1 MLTDMYAYFYGTKK
15 SLPDSFDDY
24 LDYRDAAVV
33 SIDMHRGHLEDSPEC
48 PCPGPRGREVIGTTD
63 EFHRACRAIGIPII
77 HVKMVLRADG
87 SDDKNGVTPGA
98 WRRLFP
104 MTVGEIPGAPE
115 HNLEGSRWEEFVT
128 EVLPE
133 DLVVNTKK
141 RLSAFYPTD
150 LDFLLRN
157 LGKRVVVITGVFTD
171 CCDLLASFEASN
183 LGYKVVFPGNITR
196 GFSEEM
202 EEAAK
207 KMISLYTGLVVDDDA
222 LVAEW
227 RARHARDS
235 GAAA

>member
-1 MLTDMYAYFYGTKK
+1 MLTDMHAYFYGTKK
-15 SLPDSFDDY
+15 PLPDEFDDY

-48 PCPGPRGREVIGTTD
+48 PCPGPRGREVIGVTD
-63 EFHRACRAIGIPII
+63 EFHRGCRAVGIPII
-77 HVKMVLRADG
+77 HVKMQLRADG
-87 SDDKNGVTPGA
+87 SDDRLGVPGA
-98 WRRLFP
+98 WRRIFP
-104 MTVGEIPGAPE
+104 MTVGEIPNADY
-115 HNLEGSRWEEFVT
+115 HNLEGSRWVELLT
-128 EVLPE
+128 EVMPE

-150 LDFLLRN
+150 LEFLLRN
-157 LGKRVVVITGVFTD
+157 LKKEVIVITGIFTD
-171 CCDLLASFEASN
+171 CCDLLATFEASN
-183 LGYKVVFPGNITR
+183 LGFKVVFPGNITR

-222 LVAEW
+222 LLKEW
-227 RARHARDS
+227 QARFARDK